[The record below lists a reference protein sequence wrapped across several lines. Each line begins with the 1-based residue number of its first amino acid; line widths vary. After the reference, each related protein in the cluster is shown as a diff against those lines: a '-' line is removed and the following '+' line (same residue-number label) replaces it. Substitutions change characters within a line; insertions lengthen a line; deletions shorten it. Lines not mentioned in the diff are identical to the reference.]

1 MTMDAMAGFLA
12 SHLSLRDT
20 GRIVRSEMGLFRRF
34 PRLML
39 AAAAIALVPAFYAL
53 IYLASVW
60 EPNAKTNSLPVAI
73 VNLDVGVSY
82 RGHAINMGQ
91 ELTQELIR
99 SETFGFRTLADPT
112 AARKSVARGELA
124 FAVIIPKDFSANAVP
139 GDRQGAG
146 RLVVVLSEGN
156 NYAAASFARRFA
168 EDVGHRANEAL
179 NEKRWEQVLANAD
192 GSGKSLEKLRQGLDQ
207 VLHGVLVLEDSASKF
222 QGVAGQFALGVKQ
235 TASGLRALEGKLPP
249 EADLKALKSGT
260 QRMAT
265 VQRELGAGLEQLQG
279 GAVKLAEGAALMQ
292 DQASQLPQLGEPASR
307 ALSEMAG
314 GSAQVK
320 QGLATAVD
328 TSSRLVRGSGRVEAN
343 TAKLVDG
350 AQALSDSL
358 RAVASKIPE
367 DAKVDGFSAGSRVLV
382 DGVRRVRTGVE
393 LVSAVLPAAAGPMD
407 GNAKGLADSVEP
419 DLEVLAPVANN
430 GSAFAPNMVA
440 MALWLGAVMTTYL
453 FNMQLLLVEHAS
465 ASTVSRLLGKL
476 AVPAGLVMAQVL
488 FTLVMLVWGLG
499 IKVPNYLTFTLT
511 MVGAGLAFL
520 AMVMLLLR
528 AFGEAGKL
536 VAVLLLTLQLAAG
549 GGVMPIELT
558 GDFFQAV
565 HTWLPFTWVVKAFR
579 ASLFGAFDN
588 GWLQA
593 WFMMCLAGLTALVA
607 TFFVGRWKFV
617 ESGDYRPAIEP

>member
-1 MTMDAMAGFLA
+1 MASLRE
-12 SHLSLRDT
+12 SHLSLRDV
-20 GRIVRSEMGLFRRF
+20 GRIVRSEVELFRRF
-34 PRLML
+34 PRLVL

-60 EPNAKTNSLPVAI
+60 EPNAKTNALPVAI
-73 VNLDVGVSY
+73 VNLDRGVNY

-91 ELTQELIR
+91 ELSEELIQ
-99 SETFGFRTLADPT
+99 SETFGFKSFTDP
-112 AARKSVARGELA
+112 AQARQSVAQGRLA

-139 GDRQGAG
+139 GDRQGGA
-146 RLVVVLSEGN
+146 RLMVILSEGN

-207 VLHGVLVLEDSASKF
+207 VLNGVLMLEESASKY
-222 QGVAGQFALGVKQ
+222 QAATVQLATGVKQ
-235 TASGLRALEGKLPP
+235 AASGLRALEGKLPP
-249 EADLKALKSGT
+249 EADLKGLKNGT
-260 QRMAT
+260 QRMAAA
-265 VQRELGAGLEQLQG
+265 QRELAAGLEQLHA
-279 GAVKLAEGAALMQ
+279 GAGKLVDGTALVQ
-292 DQASQLPQLGEPASR
+292 EQSSQLAQLGEPAAR
-307 ALSEMAG
+307 AVSELAG

-320 QGLATAVD
+320 QGLASAIE
-328 TSSRLVRGSGRVEAN
+328 TSTRLVRGAGRVEAN

-350 AQALSDSL
+350 AQALNDNL
-358 RAVASKIPE
+358 RVVSAKIPE
-367 DAKVDGFSAGSRVLV
+367 DAKVDGLAAGSRALV
-382 DGVRRVRTGVE
+382 DGVRRVRAGVE
-393 LVSAVLPAAAGPMD
+393 LVSAVLPAAAGPLD
-407 GNAKGLADSVEP
+407 GSAKGLADSVEP

-453 FNMQLLLVEHAS
+453 FNMNLLLAEYAAAS
-465 ASTVSRLLGKL
+465 PVSRLLGKL
-476 AVPAGLVMAQVL
+476 ALPAGLVMTQVL
-488 FTLVMLVWGLG
+488 FILLMLVWGLG
-499 IKVPNYLTFTLT
+499 IKVPNYLTFSLT

-558 GDFFQAV
+558 GDFFQSV

-588 GWLQA
+588 GWLHA
-593 WFMMCLAGLTALVA
+593 WSMMCLAGLTALAA
-607 TFFVGRWKFV
+607 TFFVGRWKLV
-617 ESGDYRPAIEP
+617 DTENYRPAVEP

>member
-1 MTMDAMAGFLA
+1 MTMASMASIRE
-12 SHLSLRDT
+12 SHFSLRDL
-20 GRIVRSEMGLFRRF
+20 GRIVRSEVDLFRRF

-39 AAAAIALVPAFYAL
+39 AALAIALVPAFYAL

-60 EPNAKTNSLPVAI
+60 EPNAKTNGLPVAI
-73 VNLDVGVSY
+73 VNLDRGVNY

-91 ELTQELIR
+91 ELTQELIQ
-99 SETFGFRTLADPT
+99 SETFGFKSFTDP
-112 AARKSVARGELA
+112 AQARQSVAQGALA

-139 GDRQGAG
+139 GDRQGGA
-146 RLVVVLSEGN
+146 RLMVILSEGN

-207 VLHGVLVLEDSASKF
+207 VLSGVMVLEESASKY
-222 QGVAGQFALGVKQ
+222 QMATGQLATGVKQ
-235 TASGLRALEGKLPP
+235 AASSLRALEGKLPP
-249 EADLKALKSGT
+249 EADLKGLKNGT

-265 VQRELGAGLEQLQG
+265 VQRELATGLEQLQA
-279 GAVKLAEGAALMQ
+279 GAGKLADGTALVQ
-292 DQASQLPQLGEPASR
+292 EQSGQLAQLGEPAVR
-307 ALSEMAG
+307 AVAELAG
-314 GSAQVK
+314 GSAQLK
-320 QGLATAVD
+320 QGLASAVD
-328 TSSRLVRGSGRVEAN
+328 TNTRLVRGAGRVEAN

-350 AQALSDSL
+350 AQALSDNL
-358 RAVASKIPE
+358 RVISSKIPD
-367 DAKVDGFSAGSRVLV
+367 DAKVDGLTAGGKALV

-393 LVSAVLPAAAGPMD
+393 LVSAVLPAAAGPLD

-453 FNMQLLLVEHAS
+453 FNMHLLLAEYSS
-465 ASTVSRLLGKL
+465 ASPVSRLLGKL
-476 AVPAGLVMAQVL
+476 ALPAGLVMAQVL
-488 FTLVMLVWGLG
+488 FILLMLVWGLG
-499 IKVPNYLTFTLT
+499 IVVPNYLTFTLT
-511 MVGAGLAFL
+511 MIGAGLAFL

-558 GDFFQAV
+558 GDFFQTV

-593 WFMMCLAGLTALVA
+593 WSMMCLAGLTALVA
-607 TFFVGRWKFV
+607 TFFVGRWKLV
-617 ESGDYRPAIEP
+617 DTENYRPAVEP